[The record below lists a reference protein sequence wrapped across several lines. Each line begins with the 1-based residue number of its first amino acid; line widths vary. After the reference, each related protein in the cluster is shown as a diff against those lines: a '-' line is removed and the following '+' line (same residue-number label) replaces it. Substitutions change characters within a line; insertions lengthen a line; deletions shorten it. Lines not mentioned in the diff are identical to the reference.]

1 MFAPH
6 TIKSILILAC
16 ADPGATKAEKD
27 AIQFYLSGAE
37 NVGIVPYKRAAQ
49 MLNLSVMTVRKLV
62 KKGQLKTIGFGDGKN
77 ILGITEKSIR
87 ELTS

>member
-37 NVGIVPYKRAAQ
+37 NVGIVTYKRAAE
-49 MLNLSVMTVRKLV
+49 MLNLSVMTVRRLV
-62 KKGQLKTIGFGDGKN
+62 KDGKLKTIGFEGGKN
-77 ILGITEKSIR
+77 VLGITEKSIR
-87 ELTS
+87 ELVA